1 MPPNPNHRLFIPDPL
16 MTLSQLS
23 DMKGLRE
30 EDDGALVIGAGET
43 LIAVGAAAETP
54 PLRRL
59 TGYANGSRWTSP
71 S

>member
-1 MPPNPNHRLFIPDPL
+1 